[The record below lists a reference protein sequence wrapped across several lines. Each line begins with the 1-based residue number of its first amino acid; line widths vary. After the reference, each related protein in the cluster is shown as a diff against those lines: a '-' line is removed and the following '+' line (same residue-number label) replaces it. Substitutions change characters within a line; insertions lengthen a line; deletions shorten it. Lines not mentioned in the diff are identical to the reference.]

1 MNISTD
7 KIMIISARSLAD
19 DLNEYAG
26 RTGFLFEI
34 ICESDYKAFIDSTSD
49 AAGCGFSVLII
60 DADYVEQAADI
71 KDIIQKCPEAYCIL
85 LSSVSD
91 SDRIAGFID
100 EKNAGCVSKT
110 GNYKPF
116 LLKYAELA
124 VQRYKNIESQAVFSN
139 QINKINTEIKK
150 VENIKTELIE
160 NLCHE
165 LRTPL
170 SSIRGYTELVLKKR
184 MGDIN
189 QKQANSLSIVLKNA
203 DKMLVLIDEL
213 SDFSKIQNY
222 KNSSNIR
229 KIDVISVVSEAVAA
243 LSSKSIEKNIVIDFS
258 LASRP
263 FFISSDFSQ
272 ISYVFTTLVNNII
285 KAQDPDSRLA
295 IVYEHTDN
303 DITINFND
311 VKLLADYPELDSKL
325 TAFFQTA
332 NSSESGLNVEFT
344 LIAEII
350 MLHGGTLKINRNA
363 DNSEQQTVT
372 VAFPLYIEKDIS
384 YMNEGDRVKK
394 GGKRKLIIV
403 DDDADCIGLLS
414 TILDSDYNV
423 VVTNSA
429 YSMFKALEIHK
440 DCSLILLDI
449 NMVDLDGIS
458 ICKMLKNNP
467 EYAAIPVLMISASMQ
482 EQKKRQSLE
491 AGALGF
497 LEKPFEADKI
507 SNFIKNI
514 VI

>member
-1 MNISTD
+1 MNISANRVLVAG
-7 KIMIISARSLAD
+7 SRSVAD
-19 DLNEYAG
+19 ELVSQLQKKNYPIEVIFEQDYNAVGAILNESGFGVVVLDLDEEGA
-26 RTGFLFEI
+26 RTVVKELAE
-34 ICESDYKAFIDSTSD
+34 
-49 AAGCGFSVLII
+49 
-60 DADYVEQAADI
+60 
-71 KDIIQKCPEAYCIL
+71 KCPDSSFVL
-85 LSSVSD
+85 LSGVSN
-91 SDRIAGFID
+91 
-100 EKNAGCVSKT
+100 EENASELLEGAQFNYVAKT
-110 GNYKPF
+110 GNYPVVLFKNTV
-116 LLKYAELA
+116 LA
-124 VQRYKNIESQAVFSN
+124 LEHQKNIHSQAAFSG
-139 QINKINTEIKK
+139 QIDKINTEIKK

-170 SSIRGYTELVLKKR
+170 SSIRGYTELVLKNK
-184 MGDIN
+184 MGEIN
-189 QKQANSLSIVLKNA
+189 QKQTNALSVVLKNA

-213 SDFSKIQNY
+213 SDFSKIQHY

-229 KIDVISVVSEAVAA
+229 KIDVIGVVSEAVAA
-243 LSSKSIEKNIVIDFS
+243 LATKSIEKNIAIDFS

-263 FFISSDFSQ
+263 FFVSADFSQ
-272 ISYVFTTLVNNII
+272 ISYVFTTMVNEII
-285 KAQDPDSRLA
+285 KTQEKNSRFG
-295 IVYEHTDN
+295 ITYSHTDN
-303 DITINFND
+303 DITINFTPVSVLRDN
-311 VKLLADYPELDSKL
+311 ANLDSKL
-325 TAFFQTA
+325 ASFFQTTNA
-332 NSSESGLNVEFT
+332 AESGLNVEFT

-350 MLHGGTLKINRNA
+350 MLHGGVVKINKDEA
-363 DNSEQQTVT
+363 GDTQTIT
-372 VAFPLYIEKDIS
+372 VNLPLYIEKDIS
-384 YMNEGDRVKK
+384 YLNEGDRVKK
-394 GGKRKLIIV
+394 GGRRKLIIV

-467 EYAAIPVLMISASMQ
+467 EYSAIPVLMISASMQ

-507 SNFIKNI
+507 SSFIKNI
-514 VI
+514 VV

>member
-1 MNISTD
+1 MMNISANKVIVTGSRL
-7 KIMIISARSLAD
+7 IAD
-19 DLNEYAG
+19 DLSLQARKNNYA
-26 RTGFLFEI
+26 LDIVFEP
-34 ICESDYKAFIDSTSD
+34 DYSSFCAALDGSD
-49 AAGCGFSVLII
+49 AAVFVC
-60 DADYVEQAADI
+60 DAGDPAVAGSIKELAQKNAAR
-71 KDIIQKCPEAYCIL
+71 YFIL
-85 LSSVSD
+85 TAEPSAECKVSELLE
-91 SDRIAGFID
+91 
-100 EKNAGCVSKT
+100 EKNIFYAAKT
-110 GNYKPF
+110 DNYHAVLF
-116 LLKYAELA
+116 KYICL
-124 VQRYKNIESQAVFSN
+124 VLQQYESINSEAVFSS
-139 QINKINTEIKK
+139 QISKINTEIKK

-170 SSIRGYTELVLKKR
+170 SSIRGYTELVLKNR
-184 MGDIN
+184 MGEIN
-189 QKQANSLSIVLKNA
+189 QKQNNALSIVLKNA

-222 KNSSNIR
+222 KSSSNIR
-229 KIDVISVVSEAVAA
+229 KIDVISVVSEAIAA
-243 LSSKSIEKNIVIDFS
+243 LASKSIEKNIAVDFA

-263 FFISSDFSQ
+263 FFISADFSQ

-285 KAQDPDSRLA
+285 KTHDNGSKFG
-295 IVYEHTDN
+295 IVYQHTDN
-303 DITINFND
+303 DIAISFAPVNI
-311 VKLLADYPELDSKL
+311 LRDYSDLDSRL
-325 TAFFQTA
+325 AAFFQTA

-350 MLHGGTLKINRNA
+350 MLHGGVIKIIKNA
-363 DNSEQQTVT
+363 DGASQTIT
-372 VAFPLYIEKDIS
+372 TAFPLYIEKDIS
-384 YMNEGDRVKK
+384 YMNDGERVGK

-403 DDDADCIGLLS
+403 DDDSDCIGLLS

-467 EYAAIPVLMISASMQ
+467 DYAAIPVLMISASMQ

-514 VI
+514 VL

>member
-1 MNISTD
+1 MNS
-7 KIMIISARSLAD
+7 SA
-19 DLNEYAG
+19 N
-26 RTGFLFEI
+26 
-34 ICESDYKAFIDSTSD
+34 K
-49 AAGCGFSVLII
+49 VLII
-60 DADYVEQAADI
+60 SNPSIVEGVIAQSRKFDYPIEIIFEKDFNAAEGILSSSGAGAAVIDIDENVEPASISALAAKFELTAFLI
-71 KDIIQKCPEAYCIL
+71 V
-85 LSSVSD
+85 SSVSND
-91 SDRIAGFID
+91 KKASELLDTKIFNYVA
-100 EKNAGCVSKT
+100 KT
-110 GNYKPF
+110 HNYETVLF
-116 LLKYAELA
+116 
-124 VQRYKNIESQAVFSN
+124 KNICLALERQKNIDSQKVFST
-139 QINKINTEIKK
+139 QISKINTEIKK

-170 SSIRGYTELVLKKR
+170 ASIRGYTELVLKNK
-184 MGDIN
+184 MGEVN
-189 QKQANSLSIVLKNA
+189 QKQNNALSIVLKNA

-243 LSSKSIEKNIVIDFS
+243 LASKSIEKNITVDFT
-258 LASRP
+258 LATRP
-263 FFISSDFSQ
+263 FFISADFSQ

-285 KAQDPDSRLA
+285 KTKENNSKFD
-295 IVYEHTDN
+295 IVYTHTDN
-303 DITINFND
+303 DITINFNS
-311 VKLLADYPELDSKL
+311 VNILKDYPELDIRL
-325 TAFFQTA
+325 NGFFQKANTA
-332 NSSESGLNVEFT
+332 ESGLSVEFT

-350 MLHGGTLKINRNA
+350 MLHGGVIKVAKNEADGSQTITITL
-363 DNSEQQTVT
+363 
-372 VAFPLYIEKDIS
+372 PLYIEKDIS
-384 YMNEGDRVKK
+384 YMNEGENVRK

-403 DDDADCIGLLS
+403 DDDSDCIGLLS
-414 TILDSDYNV
+414 TILEPDYNV

-429 YSMFKALEIHK
+429 FSMFKALEIHK

-467 EYAAIPVLMISASMQ
+467 DYSAIPVLMISASMQ

-507 SNFIKNI
+507 STFIKNI

>member
-1 MNISTD
+1 MMNISAN
-7 KIMIISARSLAD
+7 KVIVIGNRLIAD
-19 DLNEYAG
+19 DLGVWAQKNNYALDIV
-26 RTGFLFEI
+26 F
-34 ICESDYKAFIDSTSD
+34 ESDYDSFCAAIGEND
-49 AAGCGFSVLII
+49 APVFVF
-60 DADYVEQAADI
+60 DADENAAVESI
-71 KDIIQKCPEAYCIL
+71 KELAQKK
-85 LSSVSD
+85 
-91 SDRIAGFID
+91 SDRYFIVTAGASSENKAAALLD
-100 EKNAGCVSKT
+100 EKNIYLVSKT
-110 GNYKPF
+110 DNYQ
-116 LLKYAELA
+116 A
-124 VQRYKNIESQAVFSN
+124 VLFKCICLVLQQNKSLNSEAVFSN

-170 SSIRGYTELVLKKR
+170 SSIRGYTELVLKNR
-184 MGDIN
+184 MGEIN
-189 QKQANSLSIVLKNA
+189 QKQNNALSIVLKNA

-243 LSSKSIEKNIVIDFS
+243 LASKSIEKNIAVDFT
-258 LASRP
+258 LATRP
-263 FFISSDFSQ
+263 FFISADFSQ

-285 KAQDPDSRLA
+285 KTQDGNSKFS
-295 IVYEHTDN
+295 ITYEHTDN
-303 DITINFND
+303 DITINFNSINILREYCD
-311 VKLLADYPELDSKL
+311 LDSRL
-325 TAFFQTA
+325 AAFFQTA
-332 NSSESGLNVEFT
+332 NSAESGLNVEFT

-350 MLHGGTLKINRNA
+350 MLHGGVIKITKNA
-363 DNSEQQTVT
+363 DGNAQCITVT
-372 VAFPLYIEKDIS
+372 FPLYIEKDIS
-384 YMNEGDRVKK
+384 YMNDGERVAK

-403 DDDADCIGLLS
+403 DDDSDCIGLLS

-467 EYAAIPVLMISASMQ
+467 DYAAIPVLMISASMQ
-482 EQKKRQSLE
+482 EQKKCQSLE

-507 SNFIKNI
+507 SSFIKNI